1 MKVENELSA
10 RISFALSAIGTSLTM
25 FEESA
30 MRLKVFIPPPG
41 ELEIH
46 LWSDTYKVR

>member
-1 MKVENELSA
+1 
-10 RISFALSAIGTSLTM
+10 M

-46 LWSDTYKVR
+46 LWSDTYKVRSLGLVRPLH